1 MRPRAPTRRR
11 IASGETVT
19 EVGTGAGAIPGSND
33 SAGWARILLIVAAAI
48 ELVGSLAAVP
58 LLFLDVPQ
66 LPGPPLTGT
75 LITVRLL
82 AQPVLA
88 LAALVFAIQHRT
100 AFAVYAMA
108 ALIIVMWTSFL
119 PTFVEH
125 GLQLDGYMAVHT
137 LYELIAMPLL
147 AGVAAA
153 LATARQKIAA
163 LLVTLP
169 TLLDLFSVIAFA
181 ISSAVFGD

>member
-1 MRPRAPTRRR
+1 MTQ
-11 IASGETVT
+11 
-19 EVGTGAGAIPGSND
+19 VGTGAGAMASGND
-33 SAGWARILLIVAAAI
+33 GPSWANKLLIVTAAL
-48 ELVGSLAAVP
+48 ELLGSLAAVP

-82 AQPVLA
+82 LQPVLA
-88 LAALVFAIQHRT
+88 LVAFIFAVRYRNAFAI
-100 AFAVYAMA
+100 YAMA

-119 PTFVEH
+119 PTFVEQ
-125 GLQLDGYMAVHT
+125 GLQLDGYMAIHT

-153 LATARQKIAA
+153 LATSRQKIAA

-169 TLLDLFSVIAFA
+169 TLLDLVSVIAFA
-181 ISSAVFGD
+181 ISSAAFGD

>member
-1 MRPRAPTRRR
+1 M
-11 IASGETVT
+11 T
-19 EVGTGAGAIPGSND
+19 EATGAGPIPSGND
-33 SAGWARILLIVAAAI
+33 GPSWANRLLIVAAAI
-48 ELVGSLAAVP
+48 ELLGSLAAVP

-75 LITVRLL
+75 LITIRLL

-88 LAALVFAIQHRT
+88 LAALVFAIQYRT
-100 AFAVYAMA
+100 AYAIYAMA
-108 ALIIVMWTSFL
+108 GLIIVMWTSFL

-125 GLQLDGYMAVHT
+125 GLQFDGYMAIHT

-169 TLLDLFSVIAFA
+169 TLLDLLSVIAFA